1 MRVFLS
7 TFTSLHNIIGGY
19 LALTS
24 AFHLPNG
31 VLKRTLWHKSSALF
45 FFMVSAM
52 NDLLQW
58 LINMP
63 LGKGIKL
70 NTFVGQIYMV
80 CNIL

>member
-1 MRVFLS
+1 MRVFVS

-31 VLKRTLWHKSSALF
+31 VLKRTLWFINARHYFSL
-45 FFMVSAM
+45 MVSAM

-63 LGKGIKL
+63 LGKGIKFK
-70 NTFVGQIYMV
+70 TFVGHIYG
-80 CNIL
+80 L